1 MHKINFKR
9 FFIFYIIAIVVSN
22 IFRFDVFGLQTTI
35 EDLPKII
42 AIGISVLLEGSGIF
56 IAALLALSLL
66 KKERTTSITFL
77 GTSKINNVFMVAIPL
92 VLLAVVGV
100 NNTYEINAH
109 VYGIFAFII
118 TLIYCIFEEYGW
130 RGYLHE
136 EFKSITP
143 IKKYIIIGVL
153 WYIWHL
159 SFLKDVSLQNNLFF
173 LGAMIGGSWGIGQ
186 VVDATKSIL
195 AGACFHLIIQIIFFN
210 ALFRN
215 GFEGYTKWIVVGI
228 SVLAFFA
235 IIKKWEKDHP
245 VQK

>member
-1 MHKINFKR
+1 MQKVNFKR

-118 TLIYCIFEEYGW
+118 TLIYCILEEYGW

-173 LGAMIGGSWGIGQ
+173 LGAMIVGSWGIGQ

-228 SVLAFFA
+228 SVVAFFA
-235 IIKKWEKDHP
+235 IIKKWEKEHP

>member
-130 RGYLHE
+130 RGY
-136 EFKSITP
+136 
-143 IKKYIIIGVL
+143 
-153 WYIWHL
+153 
-159 SFLKDVSLQNNLFF
+159 
-173 LGAMIGGSWGIGQ
+173 
-186 VVDATKSIL
+186 
-195 AGACFHLIIQIIFFN
+195 
-210 ALFRN
+210 
-215 GFEGYTKWIVVGI
+215 
-228 SVLAFFA
+228 
-235 IIKKWEKDHP
+235 
-245 VQK
+245 